1 MGNVWKMSERIL
13 TVDHCRIRTEEF
25 SCNTSRI
32 GNDEEGV
39 SGDIGYSV
47 RSTKMM
53 LIMMMILR
61 AFSESG
67 N

>member
-1 MGNVWKMSERIL
+1 MSERIL
-13 TVDHCRIRTEEF
+13 TVDHGRIRTEEF

-47 RSTKMM
+47 R
-53 LIMMMILR
+53 LINQDDGDYDDD
-61 AFSESG
+61 FESLQREW
-67 N
+67 